1 MVEQIR
7 VSMKTVLMCMFLSVG
22 LFAEGT
28 ALFASVKGVEKG
40 DVLNVRAEA
49 NYQSKKVA
57 AIPSFKE
64 VPFTFGIETCKK
76 VKTSTWCLV
85 YPLMQNWVDSFGEND
100 KGWVNAR
107 YLTYYNRGYVLVNGK
122 AKCRYV
128 LDCRKDKCQLV
139 IDFKQNSNGEVA
151 SIETKW
157 IKRRWLKGES
167 SFGAMNQKEDGYC
180 TTGMYI
186 ENYLKRKK
194 Q

>member
-1 MVEQIR
+1 
-7 VSMKTVLMCMFLSVG
+7 MKIVLACMLLIVG

-28 ALFASVKGVEKG
+28 ALFASVKGVQKG
-40 DVLNVRAEA
+40 DVLNVRTEA
-49 NYQSKKVA
+49 NYHSKKVA
-57 AIPSFKE
+57 TIPSFKDM
-64 VPFTFGIETCKK
+64 PLTFGIETCKK

-85 YPLMQNWVDSFGEND
+85 YPLTQNWTDSFKEND

-107 YLTYYNRGYVLVNGK
+107 YLTYSNRGYVLVDGK
-122 AKCRYV
+122 ANCRYV

-139 IDFKQNSNGEVA
+139 TDFKQDSNGEVVN
-151 SIETKW
+151 IETKW

-167 SFGAMNQKEDGYC
+167 SFGAMNPKEDGYC
-180 TTGMYI
+180 TMGMYV